1 MVRKFAIVAGCVAAL
16 VGIAT
21 APVSLALAQGK
32 KMVVAA
38 PGIPPIFASVI
49 LYVAEK
55 QGFWKKYGADVEV
68 RPFDTG
74 TAAARAVLAGDIEV
88 ALAPTPLVISQIS
101 NANANVVAIN
111 GFPNPDWILA
121 TTDAS
126 KTSCKDLA
134 GQSVGVDAVGAA
146 RSIALRIMLAGG
158 CPDVKIDD
166 MKQVA
171 LSSNTAPAMI
181 AGQLS
186 FGVLHLDDIAVLE
199 SQGKK
204 AFKVLE
210 MKKTNP
216 TSHYLLV
223 TVRQD
228 KLKDNRDSYVKFL
241 AGMIEAARFMQD
253 PKNVDKIAEDAV
265 PVGHSKEISKA
276 ALKQFL
282 DIGFWAVDNDGL
294 DQKKVQAMIAVQ
306 VKTGGIQPGKEPVKY
321 ERLIDASVWKDA
333 KAMAD
338 KK

>member
-1 MVRKFAIVAGCVAAL
+1 MVRKLALVAGFIGAL
-16 VGIAT
+16 VGTAAVSIAP
-21 APVSLALAQGK
+21 AQAQGK

-88 ALAPTPLVISQIS
+88 ALAPTPLVIAQIS

-111 GFPNPDWILA
+111 GFPNPDWVLA
-121 TTDAS
+121 TTDGA
-126 KTSCKDLA
+126 KATCNDLA
-134 GQSVGVDAVGAA
+134 GQSVGVDAVGGA
-146 RSIALRIMLAGG
+146 RSVALRIMLAGG
-158 CPDVKIDD
+158 CPNVKIED

-186 FGVLHLDDIAVLE
+186 YGVLHLDDIAMIE
-199 SQGKK
+199 RQGKK
-204 AFKVLE
+204 VHLVLE

-228 KLKDNRDSYVKFL
+228 KLKDNRDAYVRLL
-241 AGMIEAARFMQD
+241 AGMIDAARFMQD
-253 PKNVDKIAEDAV
+253 PKNADKVAEDAA
-265 PVGHSKEISKA
+265 PVGHPKDIAKA

-282 DIGFWAVDNDGL
+282 DIGFWAVDNDGM
-294 DQKKVQAMIAVQ
+294 DAKKLGAMIAIQ

-321 ERLIDASVWKDA
+321 ERLVDNSVWKDA
-333 KAMAD
+333 KALTE

>member
-1 MVRKFAIVAGCVAAL
+1 MVRKIAFALGCLSAL
-16 VGIAT
+16 VGIAA
-21 APVSLALAQGK
+21 APLTPALAQGK

-55 QGFWKKYGADVEV
+55 EGFWKKHGAEVEV

-121 TTDAS
+121 TTDTTKA
-126 KTSCKDLA
+126 TCKDIA
-134 GQSVGVDAVGAA
+134 GQSVGVDAIGGA
-146 RSIALRIMLAGG
+146 RSIALRIMLSGG

-171 LSSNTAPAMI
+171 LSSNTALAMI

-204 AFKVLE
+204 VYKVLE

-228 KLKDNRDSYVKFL
+228 KLKENRDSYVRLL
-241 AGMIEAARFMQD
+241 AGLIEAARFMQD
-253 PKNVDKIAEDAV
+253 PKNADKIAEDAS
-265 PVGHSKEISKA
+265 PVGHSKDISKG

-282 DIGFWAVDNDGL
+282 DIGFWAVNDDGL
-294 DQKKVQAMIAVQ
+294 DQKKLEAMIQIQ
-306 VKTGGIQPGKEPVKY
+306 VRTGGIQPGKEPVKY
-321 ERLIDASVWKDA
+321 ERLIDASVWRDA
-333 KAMAD
+333 KALAD

>member
-1 MVRKFAIVAGCVAAL
+1 MVRKLALVAGFIGAL
-16 VGIAT
+16 VGTAAVSIAP
-21 APVSLALAQGK
+21 AQAQGK

-88 ALAPTPLVISQIS
+88 ALAPTPLVIAQIS

-111 GFPNPDWILA
+111 GFPNPDWVLA
-121 TTDAS
+121 TTDGA
-126 KTSCKDLA
+126 KATCNDLA
-134 GQSVGVDAVGAA
+134 GQSVGVDAVGGA
-146 RSIALRIMLAGG
+146 RSVALRIMLAGG
-158 CPDVKIDD
+158 CPNVKIED

-186 FGVLHLDDIAVLE
+186 YGVLHLDDIAMIE
-199 SQGKK
+199 RQGKK
-204 AFKVLE
+204 VHLVLE

-228 KLKDNRDSYVKFL
+228 KLKDNRDAYVRLL
-241 AGMIEAARFMQD
+241 AGMIDAARFMQD
-253 PKNVDKIAEDAV
+253 PKNADKVAEDAA
-265 PVGHSKEISKA
+265 PVGHPKDIAKA

-282 DIGFWAVDNDGL
+282 DIGFWAVDNDGM
-294 DQKKVQAMIAVQ
+294 DAKKLGAMIAIQ

-321 ERLIDASVWKDA
+321 DRLVDNSVWKDA
-333 KAMAD
+333 KALTE

>member
-1 MVRKFAIVAGCVAAL
+1 MVRKFTIVAGCIAMLAGIVAAS
-16 VGIAT
+16 IPA
-21 APVSLALAQGK
+21 ALAQSK

-55 QGFWKKYGADVEV
+55 EGFWKKHGVDIEV

-74 TAAARAVLAGDIEV
+74 TAAARAVLAGDIEIS
-88 ALAPTPLVISQIS
+88 LSPTSLIISQIS

-111 GFPNPDWILA
+111 GFPSPDWILA
-121 TTDAS
+121 STDAT
-126 KTSCKDLA
+126 KTNCKDIV
-134 GQSVGVDAVGAA
+134 GQPVGVDAIGGA

-158 CPDVKIDD
+158 CPGVKIEDAQ
-166 MKQVA
+166 QVA

-181 AGQLS
+181 AGRLS
-186 FGVLHLDDIAVLE
+186 FGVLHLDDVAAIE

-204 AFKVLE
+204 VNIVLE

-228 KLKDNRDSYVKFL
+228 KLKDNRDAYVRFL
-241 AGMIEAARFMQD
+241 AGMIDAARFMQD
-253 PKNVDKIAEDAV
+253 PKNADKVADHAA

-282 DIGFWAVDNDGL
+282 DIGFWAVDDDGL
-294 DQKKVQAMIAVQ
+294 DQKKVETMIAVQ
-306 VKTGGIQPGKEPVKY
+306 VRTGGIQPGKEPVKY
-321 ERLIDASVWKDA
+321 ERLIDGSVWRDA

>member
-1 MVRKFAIVAGCVAAL
+1 MIKKFALVIGCLTVLAGVAA
-16 VGIAT
+16 T
-21 APVSLALAQGK
+21 PALTQGK
-32 KMVVAA
+32 KMIVAA

-55 QGFWKKYGADVEV
+55 EGFWKKYGADVEV

-74 TAAARAVLAGDIEV
+74 TAAARAVLSGDIEV
-88 ALAPTPLVISQIS
+88 ALAPTPIIISQIS
-101 NANANVVAIN
+101 NAGANVVAIN

-121 TTDAS
+121 STDPA
-126 KTSCKDLA
+126 KTSCKDVV

-158 CPDVKIDD
+158 CPEVKIDD
-166 MKQVA
+166 VKQIA

-186 FGVLHLDDIAVLE
+186 FGVLHLDDVAVIE
-199 SQGKK
+199 RQGKK
-204 AFKVLE
+204 VHVVLE
-210 MKKTNP
+210 MKKTTP

-228 KLKDNRDSYVKFL
+228 KLKDNRDSYVRLL

-253 PKNVDKIAEDAV
+253 AKNADRVADAAA
-265 PVGHSKEISKA
+265 PVGHPKDIAKN

-282 DIGFWAVDNDGL
+282 DIGFWAVNDDGL
-294 DQKKVQAMIAVQ
+294 EQKKLDAMIQVQ
-306 VKTGGIQPGKEPVKY
+306 MRTGGIQPGKEAVKY
-321 ERLIDASVWKDA
+321 ERLVDLSVWRDA
-333 KAMAD
+333 KALVD